1 MAVSAAPSEPN
12 SATTDNGQLLAADG
26 IPLSTKLAR
35 ATRRSRIQAFL
46 LVLPL
51 LAFVLV
57 FFVTP
62 IVKMAL
68 LSISDDVFLTEMP
81 KTSKALESWNGQGIP
96 DEPVFKAL
104 VEDLIKG
111 RENRTTAKV
120 GGQLNFIYSGAR
132 SLVVSTGRSAKRFKA
147 PFKDAVINK
156 DERWKDP
163 VLWQL
168 IRTVSTT
175 TTSIYYLNAVDRTV
189 NAKGEVVQVNE
200 NIRIHL
206 QIFWRTL
213 WLSGFVTFLCFLLG
227 YPVAYLLAHLPTKTS
242 NLLLICVLLPFWTSL
257 LVRITAWI
265 ALLQNDGVIL
275 STLVSLGLIADQGR
289 PQLVY
294 NMFGT
299 VVAMVHVLMPLMIL
313 PIFSVMKTIS
323 PSYMRAARSLGATKV
338 TAFRRVYFPQ
348 TLPGIAAGSMLVF
361 ILSVGYYITP
371 ALLGG
376 QSGVLISNF
385 IALHMESTLNWG
397 LAAALGTLL
406 LGATLVLYWLF
417 NTLIGIDKLK
427 VG

>member
-1 MAVSAAPSEPN
+1 MAVPLSLS
-12 SATTDNGQLLAADG
+12 TTNLPTAGNGEILAADG
-26 IPLSTKLAR
+26 VPLATKLAR
-35 ATRRSRIQAFL
+35 VTFRAKIRAFL

-51 LAFVLV
+51 LLFVVV

-68 LSISDDVFLTEMP
+68 LSFTDDVFLTEMP
-81 KTSKALESWNGQGIP
+81 RTTVALSSWDGKGIP
-96 DEPVFKAL
+96 DEAIFKAL
-104 VEDLIKG
+104 VEDLKVG
-111 RENRTTAKV
+111 RKKRTTAKV

-132 SLVVSTGRSAKRFKA
+132 SLVVRTGRKAKSFKA
-147 PFKDAVINK
+147 PFKAAVIAK
-156 DERWKDP
+156 DERWADP
-163 VLWQL
+163 ELWQL
-168 IRTVSTT
+168 IRTVSKPV
-175 TTSIYYLNAVDRTV
+175 TSIYYLNAVDRTV
-189 NAKGEVVQVNE
+189 NANGAVVKVHE

-206 QIFWRTL
+206 QIFWRTM
-213 WLSGFVTFLCFLLG
+213 WLSMLVTLLCFVFG

-275 STLVSLGLIADQGR
+275 STLVSVGLVADQDR

-323 PSYMRAARSLGATKV
+323 PTYVRAARSLGANQF

-397 LAAALGTLL
+397 LASALGTLL
-406 LGATLVLYWLF
+406 LIATLVLYWLF
-417 NTLIGIDKLK
+417 NMIIGIDKLK

>member
-1 MAVSAAPSEPN
+1 MAATDTVS
-12 SATTDNGQLLAADG
+12 SANLSTSNAEVVLTSDGVPLA
-26 IPLSTKLAR
+26 TKLAR
-35 ATRRSRIQAFL
+35 VTLRAKLRAFL

-51 LAFVLV
+51 LAFVV
-57 FFVTP
+57 IFFVTP
-62 IVKMAL
+62 IVKMTL
-68 LSISDDVFLTEMP
+68 LSFTDDVFVTEMP
-81 KTSKALESWNGQGIP
+81 LTTAALSTWDGKGIP
-96 DEPVFKAL
+96 GEPVFKAL
-104 VEDLIKG
+104 VEDLKKG
-111 RENRTTAKV
+111 SKNRTTAKV

-132 SLVVSTGRSAKRFKA
+132 SLVVSTGRKARRFKA
-147 PFKDAVINK
+147 PFKDAVIAK
-156 DERWKDP
+156 DKRWADP
-163 VLWQL
+163 LLWQL
-168 IRTVSTT
+168 IKTVSTPV
-175 TTSIYYLNAVDRTV
+175 TSIYYLNAVDRTV
-189 NAKGEVVQVNE
+189 NADGDIVQVHE

-206 QIFWRTL
+206 LIFWRTM
-213 WLSGFVTFLCFLLG
+213 WLSMFVALICFIFG
-227 YPVAYLLAHLPTKTS
+227 YPVAHLLAMLPTKTS

-257 LVRITAWI
+257 LVRITSWI

-275 STLVSLGLIADQGR
+275 STLVGLGLIADENR
-289 PQLVY
+289 PQLIY

-323 PSYMRAARSLGATKV
+323 PTYMRAARSLGANQF

-361 ILSVGYYITP
+361 IISVGYYITP

-397 LAAALGTLL
+397 LASALGTLL
-406 LGATLVLYWLF
+406 LISTLVLYWLF
-417 NTLIGIDKLK
+417 NMIVGIDKLR